1 MSCRCT
7 SCVWRGDPSERSK
20 TRPGC
25 AYIQHTGNSRLKEV
39 YRRLGVNHMTDE
51 VREAMK
57 PEHCTVYKRGPRQ
70 ELNEKKIALEG
81 GLPYMRKGGEAI
93 HHPKTRELPMQ
104 GSQGPG
110 QEPGAAPKPKN
121 EAKPKAAPKAAPKP
135 RAPWIEQARELYRL
149 GLTDGEIA
157 KRVGT
162 GTQNICFWRKRE
174 GLPSNYRPK
183 RNEDFMPLYRQGL
196 SDGEIA
202 AATGKEKRTVQKWRA
217 RWGLPYNPCKRE
229 KACREDQRRRRELY
243 DRGLSDREIAE
254 ETGAKISTVTSW
266 RDNFGLTPNPG
277 GKRGIPVSWE
287 EDGLRLY
294 REGKTDREIAEAVG
308 RSVATVGEWRRKH
321 GLALHPA
328 RPEKKRS
335 FDSLTLAQD
344 DSAGE
349 PLPSAAQ
356 TPPPVG
362 EAGEEAA
369 RGDV

>member
-25 AYIQHTGNSRLKEV
+25 AYIQHTGKSRLKEV

-93 HHPKTRELPMQ
+93 PHPKTRELPMQ
-104 GSQGPG
+104 GSQAPG
-110 QEPGAAPKPKN
+110 RGAGAAEAPIVTGASAGDTPKTPKGGGKR
-121 EAKPKAAPKAAPKP
+121 KPPKEQTPPRAPKP

-202 AATGKEKRTVQKWRA
+202 AATGKEKRYVQKWRA
-217 RWGLPYNPCKRE
+217 RWGLPYNPSKRE

-266 RDNFGLTPNPG
+266 RDNFGLAPNPG

-328 RPEKKRS
+328 RPMKRES
-335 FDSLTLAQD
+335 D
-344 DSAGE
+344 
-349 PLPSAAQ
+349 
-356 TPPPVG
+356 
-362 EAGEEAA
+362 A